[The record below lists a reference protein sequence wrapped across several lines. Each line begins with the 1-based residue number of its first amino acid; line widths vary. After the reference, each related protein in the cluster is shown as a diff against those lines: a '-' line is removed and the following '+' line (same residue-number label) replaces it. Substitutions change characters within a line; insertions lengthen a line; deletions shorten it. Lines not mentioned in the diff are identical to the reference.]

1 MKVQTEVI
9 SQGNLFVSP
18 AEFFCGDKVLLSYSF
33 SSTSDA
39 MTELEQ
45 FLHGET
51 LTFATS
57 DQLQKIMKFEN
68 PDVYISE
75 ISVSCI
81 KSTSEASNFQTQANV
96 KIDCIFWKSGQVE
109 IPAIKLELETTQL
122 EIQIPSVT
130 VSSILEKTGTTSI
143 RGYKGPEIIP
153 GSTYLVWASV
163 LLTALVLALIILA
176 IVKCKKIA
184 KFFKDISIKR
194 KFKKSYKK
202 ANLNLILLKK
212 NSNTLNDENF
222 CLKIQTT
229 IRDYFSVRISNHIYN
244 MTTEEIT
251 KYLTDKV
258 AKYVEENLTGI
269 FYEVMYKC
277 DTIRFS
283 RKDKGENLLQENER
297 LDLIQKTQSILN
309 IINKGIPFDADI

>member
-1 MKVQTEVI
+1 M
-9 SQGNLFVSP
+9 
-18 AEFFCGDKVLLSYSF
+18 
-33 SSTSDA
+33 
-39 MTELEQ
+39 
-45 FLHGET
+45 
-51 LTFATS
+51 
-57 DQLQKIMKFEN
+57 
-68 PDVYISE
+68 
-75 ISVSCI
+75 
-81 KSTSEASNFQTQANV
+81 
-96 KIDCIFWKSGQVE
+96 
-109 IPAIKLELETTQL
+109 
-122 EIQIPSVT
+122 
-130 VSSILEKTGTTSI
+130 EKTGTTSI